1 MINSSIKDHQNPHQ
15 HRIAIIGGRKSGK
28 TTLCASLHQSLMA
41 NAHGFSPNMIA
52 RFPDAEGLQQI
63 EKLFALKFNAP
74 HTLFRAEQTAPVNT
88 LKIGIDFTSSKWSLF
103 QRKKQHLSGHY
114 AIEISDLRD
123 DFDLFGQ
130 FVNHMPQTHSQSQK
144 AQSTQFQTA
153 DGQNPLTQFESSL
166 QAANALIICQ
176 PAGQKLSPS
185 ESTGFIR
192 LMSDIAI
199 GRYGKFETI
208 IIAFTKYESLFL
220 NKGINAFGHAIKP
233 QTILESML
241 KTILADQSIETGLRA
256 LNCHEP
262 DSPHLYAM
270 PVSSFGF
277 MRHNGAANL
286 DKLTGQPISA
296 LSSYIEQPRNENPLD
311 GAKAKKKVAG
321 FTIPL
326 SDFDKTQAL
335 HPPHPSQHWLPFLTA
350 DPFLTAI
357 SGLPSQFMIPFDEFL
372 SALDHGTPLQP
383 WRKSA

>member
-1 MINSSIKDHQNPHQ
+1 VINSSSRDLQNPAQ

-52 RFPDAEGLQQI
+52 RFPDAEGLQQL

-74 HTLFRAEQTAPVNT
+74 HTFFRAEQTAPVNT

-103 QRKKQHLSGHY
+103 QRKNQNLSGYY
-114 AIEISDLRD
+114 AIEIADLRD

-130 FVNHMPQTHSQSQK
+130 FLHHMPQTSSQLNPIDTS
-144 AQSTQFQTA
+144 QFQTA
-153 DGQNPLTQFESSL
+153 DGQNPLKQFEASL
-166 QAANALIICQ
+166 EAANALIICQ

-199 GRYGKFETI
+199 GRYGSFETI

-233 QTILESML
+233 QTILKTIL

-262 DSPHLYAM
+262 GSPHLYAI

-286 DKLTGQPISA
+286 EQLTGQPISA
-296 LSSYIEQPRNENPLD
+296 LNTSIEQPRSDNPLD

-326 SDFDKTQAL
+326 SGFDKTETQS
-335 HPPHPSQHWLPFLTA
+335 PPHPSRHWLPFLTA

-372 SALDHGTPLQP
+372 SALDHGTPLEP